1 MAINQSIYG
10 DKRQWV
16 PLYSGSSLKL
26 PNFGD
31 NMTTL
36 REGYVAQRLKT
47 DAKLNNSIVHSALGE
62 ESALSNL
69 YYYYQGEAVYEDHFT
84 ETQYVFATG
93 DSCVASNRYSFEP
106 SSQASSTK
114 LGMITPKTST
124 EGLGTRPIID
134 YDYKRLRA
142 VIGVAVASTKN
153 PNWSE
158 IHGMSLH
165 DYLTGETDTEPPVKY
180 TTLYPY
186 IKYAYINLYE
196 KIGDSPYHNIS
207 YIGQKGIIIF
217 NKVSLYKFFKN
228 TATSTFSKGQSGL
241 LIGTSVPSGYTPY
254 SSTIRIL
261 GITSEYGGASDT
273 IGGINKRYVN
283 SFTDGVTV
291 ETEGNLTYCY
301 REYDS
306 GFEEYIKRQTACFG
320 IQFVLSPDDLDID
333 LEDESTTK
341 EDADKVYI
349 GILDSNFVGHGDYV
363 QGTAILTQP
372 QYGLESADDSPY
384 TPSSEEGED
393 DFGELNS
400 LTHAFSG
407 GGGGYTIYN
416 LTEAN
421 MSLLM
426 QWLNSTEAGE
436 TGQNYA
442 QYLSSIKFSV
452 FGMHTRGSEQTLRV
466 AGELVNVGSTAVKG
480 YTGYRVDVFTS
491 SSFTFERY
499 FNDFRDFEPYTQ
511 ITLKLPFADT
521 IKLNAGEWY
530 NHTLSVRYA
539 VDELTG
545 TGSCMI
551 YRDSLQYAS
560 VNCSMFIEVPVSALN
575 SGTYNNA
582 LIQAKT
588 SRNSALLGIGSTAVS
603 LGASVST
610 ANALGISASGVGL
623 VGAIDRYKQAEY
635 NLGHIP
641 KSISH
646 IGSAGDIT
654 DCFFEWRPNI
664 IIERPQML
672 PYDKEAY
679 ADTVGYA
686 CLKTGT
692 LSSFSGLTVCS
703 EVKLSDFGATA
714 EEKRLIKEALCKGVY
729 L

>member
-1 MAINQSIYG
+1 MAVNQNIYG
-10 DKRQWV
+10 DKASWGKYNSNSKVRF
-16 PLYSGSSLKL
+16 
-26 PNFGD
+26 PNFGNNLTSIKDGYD
-31 NMTTL
+31 NNKLPLNT
-36 REGYVAQRLKT
+36 
-47 DAKLNNSIVHSALGE
+47 KLNNSIVHSALGS
-62 ESALSNL
+62 ESALSHMHWYL
-69 YYYYQGEAVYEDHFT
+69 DKEE
-84 ETQYVFATG
+84 FATDDFEATQFCFAFG
-93 DSCVASNRYSFEP
+93 YSSIAYNYTGF
-106 SSQASSTK
+106 Q
-114 LGMITPKTST
+114 KTSQIKASPLLMT
-124 EGLGTRPIID
+124 APVTNKTNLISTPVID
-134 YDYKRLRA
+134 FDYKTLRA
-142 VIGVAVASTKN
+142 VIMVTAQQTDKVGATK
-153 PNWSE
+153 
-158 IHGMSLH
+158 ITVSLKE
-165 DYLTGETDTEPPVKY
+165 YITTYTESH
-180 TTLYPY
+180 PY
-186 IKYAYINLYE
+186 IRQVHLNLYE
-196 KIGDSPYHNIS
+196 KQGDSFYLLNNQS
-207 YIGQKGIIIF
+207 QCGIMIF
-217 NKVSLYKFFKN
+217 NNMSLYKPFKRD
-228 TATSTFSKGQSGL
+228 ASTTWSKAQT
-241 LIGTSVPSGYTPY
+241 GTLFGNIVPTQRTPKN
-254 SSTIRIL
+254 SSIIIL
-261 GITSEYGGASDT
+261 GVTSSYYGASATNDR
-273 IGGINKRYVN
+273 IDSRYVN
-283 SFTDGVTV
+283 SFTDGVEIHTV
-291 ETEGNLTYCY
+291 QPDPAFYIYETYCY
-301 REYDS
+301 RVYDS

-320 IQFVLSPDDLDID
+320 IQFVLSPDDINID
-333 LEDESTTK
+333 LEDESTSE
-341 EDADKVYI
+341 EDANKVYI
-349 GILDSNFVGHGDYV
+349 GILDDNFVGHGDYV
-363 QGTAILTQP
+363 QGSAILAQP
-372 QYGLESADDSPY
+372 QYALESADESPY
-384 TPSSEEGED
+384 TPSAEGED
-393 DFGELNS
+393 DFGELGS

-416 LTEAN
+416 LTENN
-421 MSLLM
+421 MNLLM

-491 SSFTFERY
+491 GSFTFERY

-530 NHTLSVRYA
+530 EHTLSVRYA

-551 YRDSLQYAS
+551 YRDNLQYAS

-610 ANALGISASGVGL
+610 SNAIGISASGVGL

-664 IIERPQML
+664 IIERPQTL
-672 PYDKEAY
+672 SYNKTAY

-714 EEKRLIKEALCKGVY
+714 EEKRMIKEALCKGVY